1 MGRPVTATPP
11 DPAVVS
17 DHPEKIADLPDATAE
32 PPEPMQTPEPTEIR
46 EAGVDEPEMP
56 LPSDP
61 KTIFLG
67 GLFLFAVLT
76 ACYVVGPI
84 IAPLVMAFFLKL
96 LLQPVYRWLTRLR
109 FPKPIAALLTM
120 LALAVLLLGLGLA
133 LSMPTP
139 SWQAISDGFPRL
151 EQKLKALQ
159 APIGALQGLLTKA
172 QQATSGAKNAATVA
186 VERIGLVDLL
196 FSGTRAA
203 LEGLVTTAIVLFF
216 LILSGD
222 TFLRRSVEIIPAFE
236 NKRRAVEIS
245 QQVEQDITAY
255 LLTILAMNTAVGLVV
270 GSAMWFCGIGDP
282 VLWGAAAFL
291 LNFVPILGP
300 LVGIGVFLLAGLLRF
315 EDILPA
321 VIPAAIYLAIHIVEG
336 EVVTPMLLARR
347 FTMNPVAVI
356 LSLFFWYWMWGVPGA
371 VLAVPM
377 LAITKIICDRVRPLK
392 AIGHLLEGE
401 ETSAS
406 RYLAKKRSRIRS

>member
-1 MGRPVTATPP
+1 MGHSATVTSPIVGSSGVA
-11 DPAVVS
+11 A
-17 DHPEKIADLPDATAE
+17 LPDN
-32 PPEPMQTPEPTEIR
+32 PEPIIELSETVTKSVTVGESPAALES
-46 EAGVDEPEMP
+46 EMP

-67 GLFLFAVLT
+67 GLFLLAMLT
-76 ACYVVGPI
+76 ACYLAGPI

-96 LLQPVYRWLTRLR
+96 LLQPLYRWFTRLHI
-109 FPKPIAALLTM
+109 PKPLSALMAM
-120 LALAVLLLGLGLA
+120 LALAMLLIGLGLA

-159 APIGALQGLLTKA
+159 APIGALQGMLTKA

-203 LEGLVTTAIVLFF
+203 LEGLVTTTIVLFF
-216 LILSGD
+216 LMLSGD
-222 TFLRRSVEIIPAFE
+222 TFLRRGVEIMPNFE

-255 LLTILAMNTAVGLVV
+255 LLTVVGMNAIVGVAVGI
-270 GSAMWFCGIGDP
+270 AMWCCGIGDP
-282 VLWGAAAFL
+282 ILWGAAAFL

-300 LVGIGVFLLAGLLRF
+300 LCGIGVFLLAGLLRF
-315 EDILPA
+315 EDLLPA
-321 VIPAAIYLAIHIVEG
+321 VMPAAIYLAIHIVEG

-377 LAITKIICDRVRPLK
+377 LAITKIICDHVRPLK

-401 ETSAS
+401 ETSAD
-406 RYLAKKRSRIRS
+406 RYLAKKRSRTRS